1 MSVTEL
7 NRGVEGGEASRGC
20 HLTSSPNKTMAS
32 TSKES
37 EALEPCTRLVV
48 ELSGGLELLFGKKKR
63 LEVELPDT
71 FRAGTDGDARG
82 KEAAAAPPT
91 VRDVIAY
98 VAKTECTERVELFTR
113 NGSVTPGILVLLNGA
128 DWELEGELDAE
139 VFDGDEIS
147 FISTLHGG

>member
-1 MSVTEL
+1 MAATAQEQA
-7 NRGVEGGEASRGC
+7 EA
-20 HLTSSPNKTMAS
+20 
-32 TSKES
+32 
-37 EALEPCTRLVV
+37 CTRLVV
-48 ELSGGLELLFGKKKR
+48 ELSGGLELLFGKRKR
-63 LEVELPDT
+63 IEVELPDT
-71 FRAGTDGDARG
+71 FRVGAAVTGGGGGGAAGTA
-82 KEAAAAPPT
+82 PT

-139 VFDGDEIS
+139 VFDGDEVA